1 MSMRTFVMS
10 VARCWY
16 WRWPISVG
24 GSLLFLGGILIA
36 SAIAANPLA
45 NVPAVLK
52 SPVHIGGASG
62 RGDARDI
69 DIYPVAAYDPATER
83 YLVVWMSA
91 RHAGSRTS
99 GFDVYGRLLDR
110 YGRPLEQ
117 EFRISDGSTVAR
129 GALPTVAAGNGTFV
143 VAWSVRGRNCTVALQ
158 PVRDTT
164 ASRDIVLLSGETPY
178 HSPHMQYDATRQQFV
193 LVAVEGPDYLPPAL
207 GGADTADCGNDP
219 ASTSRIIARSFTVDT
234 AGQVEVVN
242 EQAVSPAVGAFRPHL
257 ALHPANSHYVV
268 VWEDRR
274 DSDAAYALAVY
285 AQRLTPNLVAAG
297 DHLVLAATQNY
308 QNKDA
313 DTTWTAR
320 PRVAASATGF
330 LSVWFERKGEVTE
343 PLWSTVGRLIAAGGT
358 LAAPFEIDLV
368 SFADPRFEQAPTG
381 FLDMVYVPDKDEYV
395 VGNATFAERPWGFF
409 SEVRLQRV
417 AAGGQL
423 LRFQDGA
430 TTATPDSGFLDLTRQ
445 DRIGI
450 GLASAGDAE
459 ILAVYSKPP
468 TQATHGQVFDIW
480 HVRGGIGA
488 APQEPSGVYL
498 PLIVR

>member
-1 MSMRTFVMS
+1 MSMRTFVRS

-16 WRWPISVG
+16 WRRSISVG
-24 GSLLFLGGILIA
+24 VSLLFIGSVLVA

-52 SPVHIGGASG
+52 SPVRIGGAGG

-91 RHAGSRTS
+91 RHADSRTS
-99 GFDVYGRLLDR
+99 GLDVYGRLLDR

-117 EFRISDGSTVAR
+117 EFRISDDSTVAR

-158 PVRDTT
+158 PVRDTA
-164 ASRDIVLLSGETPY
+164 ASRDKVLLSGATHY

-219 ASTSRIIARSFTVDT
+219 ASTSRIIVRSFTIDT

-274 DSDAAYALAVY
+274 DSNAAYALAVY
-285 AQRLTPNLVAAG
+285 GQRLTPDLVAAG
-297 DHLVLAATQNY
+297 DHLVLATTQSY

-330 LSVWFERKGEVTE
+330 LSVWFERKGEVAE
-343 PLWSTVGRLIAAGGT
+343 PLWSTVGRIIAADGT

-381 FLDMVYVPDKDEYV
+381 FLDAVYVPDQDEYV

-423 LRFQDGA
+423 LSFHNGA

-450 GLASAGDAE
+450 GLASAGNGE

-468 TQATHGQVFDIW
+468 ATATHGQVFDIW